1 MTLREDIGVKK
12 FILGTKLG
20 MTQIF
25 DEAGIAIPVTVVVA
39 GPCTV
44 IQKKSVETDGYV
56 SLKVGYSEAAEKTL
70 TKPELGVF
78 KSAGAAPQKYLK
90 EFKPEDA
97 APFEV
102 GQVINAADMF
112 KTGDKVDVSG
122 ISKGKGFQGAIKRHG
137 QHRGKETHGSKFHR
151 GIGSMGANSFPG
163 RIFKGKKM
171 PGHMGGVRVTTQN
184 LAVIRVDKDKNL
196 MLIRGAVPGAK
207 GALLEIRD
215 TVKQA

>member
-1 MTLREDIGVKK
+1 MEK
-12 FILGTKLG
+12 FILGTKIG

-25 DEAGIAIPVTVVVA
+25 DDTGIAIPVTVIEA

-56 SLKVGYSEAAEKTL
+56 ALKIGYVKVIDRKL
-70 TKPELGVF
+70 KKPELGIF
-78 KSAGAAPQKYLK
+78 NSIGAAPHKYLK
-90 EFKPEDA
+90 EFKSDSTA
-97 APFEV
+97 SYEV

-112 KTGDKVDVSG
+112 GIGDKVDVSG

-137 QHRGKETHGSKFHR
+137 QSRGKETHGSKFHR

-171 PGHMGGVRVTTQN
+171 PGHMGGVRVTAQN
-184 LAVIRVDKDKNL
+184 LPVIRVDEERNL
-196 MLIRGAVPGAK
+196 LLIKGAVPGAK

-215 TVKQA
+215 TVKNA

>member
-1 MTLREDIGVKK
+1 M
-12 FILGTKLG
+12 LGTKVG

-25 DEAGIAIPVTVVVA
+25 DEAGIAIPVTVVGA

-44 IQKKSVETDGYV
+44 VQKKSVETDGYV
-56 SLKVGYSEAAEKTL
+56 SLKVGYMEVPEKRL
-70 TKPELGVF
+70 SKPELGVF
-78 KSAGAAPQKYLK
+78 KSAGTTPHKYLR
-90 EFKPEDA
+90 EFKADNA
-97 APFEV
+97 ASYEV

-112 KTGDKVDVSG
+112 KNGDKVDVSG

-137 QHRGKETHGSKFHR
+137 QSRGKETHGSKFHR

-184 LAVIRVDKDKNL
+184 LAVVRVDKERNL
-196 MLIRGAVPGAK
+196 MLIRGAVPGAN
-207 GALLEIRD
+207 GALLEIRE
-215 TVKQA
+215 TVKDS

>member
-1 MTLREDIGVKK
+1 MNK
-12 FILGTKLG
+12 FMLGTKIG

-25 DEAGIAIPVTVVVA
+25 DETGVAIPVTVVEA

-44 IQKKSVETDGYV
+44 VQKKNAATDGYGA
-56 SLKVGYSEAAEKTL
+56 LKIGYIAVPEKKL
-70 TKPELGVF
+70 TRPELGVF
-78 KSAGAAPQKYLK
+78 KSVGVAPHKHLR
-90 EFKPEDA
+90 EFKPDEADSY
-97 APFEV
+97 EV
-102 GQVINAADMF
+102 GQIINAADMF

-184 LAVIRVDKDKNL
+184 LAVVRVDKERNM
-196 MLIRGAVPGAK
+196 MLIRGAVPGAR
-207 GALLEIRD
+207 GALLEISG
-215 TVKQA
+215 TVKNA

>member
-1 MTLREDIGVKK
+1 
-12 FILGTKLG
+12 

-25 DEAGIAIPVTVVVA
+25 DELGIAIPVTVVEA

-44 IQKKSVETDGYV
+44 VQKKSVEVDGYE
-56 SLKVGYSEAAEKTL
+56 SLKVGYIGVIEKRL
-70 TKPELGVF
+70 TKPELGVYKSVGVAPHKYLREF
-78 KSAGAAPQKYLK
+78 KSGPAVKAY
-90 EFKPEDA
+90 D
-97 APFEV
+97 V

-112 KTGDKVDVSG
+112 KKGDKVDVSG

-137 QHRGKETHGSKFHR
+137 YSLGRVTHGSKFHR
-151 GIGSMGANSFPG
+151 GIGSMGANTFPG

-184 LAVIRVDKDKNL
+184 LAVVRVDGDKNL
-196 MLIRGAVPGAK
+196 MLIRGAVPGPK

>member
-1 MTLREDIGVKK
+1 MNK
-12 FILGTKLG
+12 FILGTKIG

-25 DEAGIAIPVTVVVA
+25 DETGLAVPVTVVEA

-44 IQKKSVETDGYV
+44 IQKKSEEIDGYA
-56 SLKVGYSEAAEKTL
+56 SLKVGYIEVPERKL

-78 KSAGAAPQKYLK
+78 KSVGAAPHKYLR
-90 EFKPEDA
+90 EFKPGATDA
-97 APFEV
+97 YEV

-112 KTGDKVDVSG
+112 KIGDKVDVSG
-122 ISKGKGFQGAIKRHG
+122 ISKGKGFQGAIKRNG
-137 QHRGKETHGSKFHR
+137 QSRGKETHGSKFHR

-171 PGHMGGVRVTTQN
+171 PGHMGGVRVTAQN
-184 LAVIRVDKDKNL
+184 LAVVRVDKERNL
-196 MLIRGAVPGAK
+196 MLIRGAVPGPK
-207 GALLEIRD
+207 GALLEISD

>member
-1 MTLREDIGVKK
+1 MKK
-12 FILGTKLG
+12 FILGTKVG

-25 DEAGIAIPVTVVVA
+25 DETGIAIPVTVVEA

-44 IQKKSVETDGYV
+44 VQKKIAETDGY
-56 SLKVGYSEAAEKTL
+56 SALKMGYVEVADKKL
-70 TKPELGVF
+70 NKPELGIF
-78 KSAGAAPQKYLK
+78 KSAGLSPHKYLR
-90 EFKPEDA
+90 EFRAETA
-97 APFEV
+97 GAYEV
-102 GQVINAADMF
+102 GQVIKAEDMF
-112 KTGDKVDVSG
+112 RIGDMVDVSG

-137 QHRGKETHGSKFHR
+137 QAKGKETHGSKFHR

-171 PGHMGGVRVTTQN
+171 PGHMGNVRVTMQN
-184 LAVIRVDKDKNL
+184 LAVVRVDGDRNL

-215 TVKQA
+215 TVK

>member
-1 MTLREDIGVKK
+1 MNK
-12 FILGTKLG
+12 FMLGTKIG

-25 DEAGIAIPVTVVVA
+25 DETGIAIPVTVVEA

-44 IQKKSVETDGYV
+44 IQKKDAENDGYSAV
-56 SLKVGYSEAAEKTL
+56 KIGYAEVADKKL
-70 TKPELGVF
+70 NKPDLGVF
-78 KSAGAAPQKYLK
+78 KNTGTAPHKYLR
-90 EFKPEDA
+90 EFKPDA
-97 APFEV
+97 PPDAYEV

-122 ISKGKGFQGAIKRHG
+122 VSKGKGFQGAIKRHG

-184 LAVIRVDKDKNL
+184 LAVVRVDKDRNL

-207 GALLEIRD
+207 GALLEIRE